1 MYLSTIFVLHLIS
14 YLSHGLSTL
23 NVELFIISKLK
34 YTPFYP
40 PEAPKQRN
48 IYDTYVKK
56 CVVFTFTYQDL
67 GLEQAS
73 KQNRSITVLSC
84 VTVCEN
90 YFNKYLKHNNNYK
103 DKLFSGIKKSKETV
117 KSESKY
123 LSRVGRG
130 NQNIVHGS

>member
-1 MYLSTIFVLHLIS
+1 M
-14 YLSHGLSTL
+14 
-23 NVELFIISKLK
+23 
-34 YTPFYP
+34 
-40 PEAPKQRN
+40 
-48 IYDTYVKK
+48 KK

-84 VTVCEN
+84 VTICEN
-90 YFNKYLKHNNNYK
+90 NFNKYLKHNNNYK
-103 DKLFSGIKKSKETV
+103 DKLFSGVKKSKETV

-123 LSRVGRG
+123 FSREGRG